1 MLRHR
6 QTTWDWV
13 WGLRLLLRQKKK
25 ESWGKAGESG
35 DKQKISVWG
44 CNRIRVFLHLS
55 KLNNVK
61 FWLGHQAEQKE
72 TLLRMSAPNM

>member
-1 MLRHR
+1 L
-6 QTTWDWV
+6 
-13 WGLRLLLRQKKK
+13 GLGLGIAIAIATK
-25 ESWGKAGESG
+25 EKGKLGKAGESG